1 MKTFGK
7 KAAKTRWFRKK
18 KTTAWFISV
27 VIGFSS
33 TRISMLFLDDSL
45 LPVANVLGIGVFSIL
60 NYLFLKKPEL
70 MGKLYKPDDGEKDE
84 DA

>member
-1 MKTFGK
+1 MKTFDK

-18 KTTAWFISV
+18 KTIAWFISV
-27 VIGFSS
+27 VIGFSC
-33 TRISMLFLDDSL
+33 TRISMLFLDT
-45 LPVANVLGIGVFSIL
+45 PVANVLGIGVFSIL

-70 MGKLYKPDDGEKDE
+70 MGKLYKPDDGEKEE